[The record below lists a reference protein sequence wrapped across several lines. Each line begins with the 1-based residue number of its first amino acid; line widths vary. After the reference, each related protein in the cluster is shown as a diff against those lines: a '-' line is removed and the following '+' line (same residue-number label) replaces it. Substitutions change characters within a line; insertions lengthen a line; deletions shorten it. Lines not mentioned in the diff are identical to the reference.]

1 MEPRSEPPRML
12 SFLRCLMVLLI
23 VAAAPA
29 AAHVT
34 ANPRVQPAG
43 RFVKVDFR
51 VPNERE
57 SDTVS
62 LRVRMPAGVEGV
74 KIRRPAGWNYDVV
87 REGDAVVE
95 VRFHGGRILPP
106 EFEEF
111 SFTMKMPSAPGRIYF
126 PAWQEYADGTILE
139 WVAIPEEGKPA
150 PEHPAPY
157 VEVQ

>member
-1 MEPRSEPPRML
+1 ML
-12 SFLRCLMVLLI
+12 LLL

-34 ANPRVQPAG
+34 ANPRTQPAG
-43 RFVKVDFR
+43 KFVKVDFR

-57 SDTVS
+57 SDTVA
-62 LRVRMPAGVEGV
+62 LRVRMPAGVEEV
-74 KIRRPAGWNYDVV
+74 KVRRPAGWDYDLV
-87 REGDAVVE
+87 REGGEVVE

-111 SFTMKMPSAPGRIYF
+111 SLTMKMPAAPGRIHF
-126 PAWQEYADGTILE
+126 PAWQEYADGTVIE
-139 WVAIPEEGKPA
+139 WVQIPAAGAPA

-157 VEVQ
+157 VDLQ